1 MKNKDENLDRIAD
14 ALERIADALEAM
26 GNPIVA
32 QDGGGN
38 GDPPEDDG
46 PLGP

>member
-1 MKNKDENLDRIAD
+1 MSDKNKDLDRIAD

-26 GNPIVA
+26 ANPIVA